1 MATGLPSHKRIKN
14 WMKPVFTV
22 DERWCLFVNN
32 MRSPPWFDKDAQHEP
47 QPKAGL
53 HPLEV
58 MVSTCGT
65 LCGSSTLKEP
75 RGSQFWFNLMLKS
88 EPGRRKSKKTPEF
101 RKFRKSEFCPFLH
114 WTH

>member
-1 MATGLPSHKRIKN
+1 MDSDINSGLKIK
-14 WMKPVFTV
+14 WKIMDGSMKPT
-22 DERWCLFVNN
+22 
-32 MRSPPWFDKDAQHEP
+32 
-47 QPKAGL
+47 
-53 HPLEV
+53 
-58 MVSTCGT
+58 GT

>member
-22 DERWCLFVNN
+22 DE
-32 MRSPPWFDKDAQHEP
+32 S
-47 QPKAGL
+47 
-53 HPLEV
+53 
-58 MVSTCGT
+58 GT